1 MLPQAQ
7 LQELLQAQQILQVLP
22 QALKVRPLPV
32 LLRVL
37 LQPPPLLPV
46 LLRVLLPAL
55 WRVLLTLLLQ
65 AQLLLLQALLTLQP
79 VLLQARKLLL
89 TVLPQAQLSLL
100 PALPPL
106 LILLLQGPALRRI
119 PRHLPRSQQK
129 PQGFRRIPAQKP

>member
-46 LLRVLLPAL
+46 LLP
-55 WRVLLTLLLQ
+55 LLLQ
-65 AQLLLLQALLTLQP
+65 
-79 VLLQARKLLL
+79 VLPR
-89 TVLPQAQLSLL
+89 VLPQAQLSLL

>member
-1 MLPQAQ
+1 MR
-7 LQELLQAQQILQVLP
+7 IKVLP
-22 QALKVRPLPV
+22 QALKVRP
-32 LLRVL
+32 
-37 LQPPPLLPV
+37 

-79 VLLQARKLLL
+79 VLLPLLLQARLLL
-89 TVLPQAQLSLL
+89 LPVLPRVLPQAQLSLL

-129 PQGFRRIPAQKP
+129 PQEFRRIPAQKP

>member
-1 MLPQAQ
+1 MLPQA
-7 LQELLQAQQILQVLP
+7 LN
-22 QALKVRPLPV
+22 VRPLPV

-46 LLRVLLPAL
+46 LLPLLLQALPRV
-55 WRVLLTLLLQ
+55 LLQ
-65 AQLLLLQALLTLQP
+65 AQLSPLQVLPQVLPQAQLSLLPALP
-79 VLLQARKLLL
+79 R
-89 TVLPQAQLSLL
+89 VLPQAQLSLL